1 MKKPL
6 AITARP
12 MIAFRPPSM
21 ITMKRKKGNLNL
33 KFDAS
38 ESQYLEILIKYGIR
52 FNEADMISTLKI
64 YDKYAKRLDKKTA
77 EQSKSAIG

>member
-1 MKKPL
+1 
-6 AITARP
+6 
-12 MIAFRPPSM
+12 
-21 ITMKRKKGNLNL
+21 MKRKKGNLNL